1 MQQQNKETHMFK
13 ARHLVACAALLVAG
27 VVHAG
32 EPVNINTADAEALAS
47 AINGVGIKKAR
58 EIIAYRQQNG
68 PFGSVDDLTR
78 VSGIGTQTVEKSR
91 ENLTVKTDGD

>member
-1 MQQQNKETHMFK
+1 MFK
-13 ARHLVACAALLVAG
+13 ARHLLACAVLLVAG

-32 EPVNINTADAEALAS
+32 EPINTADAETLAS
-47 AINGVGIKKAR
+47 AISGVGIKKAR

-68 PFGSVDDLTR
+68 PFTTVDDLTL

-91 ENLTVKTDGD
+91 DNLTVKTNGD